1 MNNHPRFSLS
11 RSAMAVAA
19 ALTVT
24 CVQATDLPSGGQVV
38 AGDGA
43 LHYQGNTLTIHQQS
57 DKLIANWQQFS
68 IGHDHSVN
76 FIQPGS
82 QAVALN
88 RVIGHDPSHIYGQ
101 LTANGQVF
109 LVNPNGIL
117 FGEGASVN
125 VGALVASTLSLSDT
139 DFLGGQY
146 RFSAEG
152 ERPAAL
158 INRGSLQAD
167 NGTVAL
173 LGGYVSNEG
182 LIQANQGNVA
192 LAAGEQVTLD
202 FAGDGLL
209 SVSVDEGTVDALVEN
224 HQLIRAHGG
233 QVLMTAHASQALLQT
248 VVNNTGVI
256 EAHSL
261 ENHSGKIV
269 LKGGFNGGTVKVA
282 GTLDASAPAQGDGGF
297 IDTSGAYV
305 QIAEGTQVNT
315 LAANGSTGEWLI
327 DPTDFYITPGGAT
340 QTDSGIGADTL
351 MANLGSTNVTLLTVA
366 TGGEAGDIYVNAAL
380 NWTAATDLE
389 LRAHNNIYIN
399 QAINAG
405 NGGLRLHAQNQIS
418 AAGAI
423 NVGSFA
429 LLNGA
434 FSQVAASLPGFNA
447 DDFYL
452 NTSSASFLRALGG
465 DGSQATPYLLTDIFG
480 VQGMASQTLFGQH
493 YALANNID
501 ASSTVNWA
509 GGAGFMPIGSW
520 TTKFTGSLDGM
531 GYVIDGL
538 TINRGSTN
546 YVGLFGAISGSA
558 ISNLHMTNSF
568 VKGRV
573 NVGSLVGQ
581 AFNNAMITT
590 SSVQGDVVATSGIA
604 GGLAGTF
611 DGQISHSSMAG
622 TLDSYNVTGG
632 LAGTMTGQI
641 NHSFSTASVSGDVF
655 DVGGLVGRITG
666 DIVSS
671 YATGNVTASGA
682 DRVGG
687 LAGRITGDISSSHAS
702 GNVRGATDTGGL
714 VGESRGAITLSYAR
728 GHVEGNS
735 RTGGLVG
742 AAQSGLISQS
752 YATGNVNN
760 SGTDDSGGL
769 VGNSNVNISQSF
781 ASGNVSGGNRAG
793 GVAGYS
799 IGNISQSYATGNV
812 HGSDD
817 VGGVV
822 GYSSASI
829 SQSYASG
836 QVSSSGT
843 NLGGLV
849 GQHTSVITDSYW
861 NSETSGQSVG
871 VGNGSTAGTIGLTTA
886 QMFNASNL
894 AGFDFSG
901 IWGNADNQSTPYLL
915 GLAGN
920 RVFNQNHLPSGTISA
935 TNRPVLYQVIQDV
948 DQLQAIQQ
956 NLSGYY
962 LLGNAIDASATAGWH
977 SGEGFMPI
985 GSSANPFTGSL
996 DGMGYTI
1003 DGLTINR
1010 GSTNNVGLF
1019 SYNSSGSTI
1028 RNIGLTNVDIEGAS
1042 LVGGIAGRTYG
1053 TISTVYVTGKITA
1066 SSMGGG
1072 IVGLLG
1078 GELVQSYANVDVTS
1092 FIGGGLVGIIE
1103 GDIHHSYASGTVS
1116 GGMSGG
1122 LAGQLN
1128 GGSIS
1133 HSYTTTIV
1141 NGNQT
1146 NLIGF
1151 YDSGW
1156 VSNSFYASTDSAGN
1170 PLTSTGF
1177 GGTSKTWAELT
1188 QLSTFADWGANIDAE
1203 GGSGSIWR
1211 IYAGHSTP
1219 LLRNFLTPLTLTA
1232 GNTTV
1237 TYNGQYQTGAG
1248 GWTASD
1254 PYDANLVLG
1263 AVAGGGT
1270 NAGIY
1275 ELGLQGMYST
1285 QQGYD
1290 LITHNGTLTINK
1302 AQATVTANSS
1312 SVTYNGQMQSIDGF
1326 SVSGLVAGEDA
1337 AVLGTISSSGGSGLN
1352 AGTYTHSLSGGSSS
1366 ANYDLTFIDG
1376 SLTINKAQATVTA
1389 NSGSVTYNGQMQ
1401 SIDGFSV
1408 SGLVAGEDAA
1418 VLGTISSSGC
1428 SGLNAGTYT
1437 HSLSGGSSSANYDL
1451 VLVDG
1456 SLTINKALATVTA
1469 NSGSVTYNGL
1479 LQSIDG
1485 FSVSGLVA
1493 GEDAAVLGTISSS
1506 GGSGLN
1512 AGTYTHS
1519 LSGGS
1524 SSANYDLTFID
1535 GSLTINKAQAT
1546 VTANSGSVTYNGLM
1560 QSIDGFSVSGLVAG
1574 EDAAV
1579 LDISSSGGSGRN
1591 AGSYTHSLSG
1601 SADNYDLTFIDG
1613 LLTIEQASLLLS
1625 ATSDT
1630 KIYDGN
1636 TDSQGVVQVSG
1647 LMQGDSISGLS
1658 QLFAGDSAGEQ
1669 RLAVQKDY
1677 HIEDGNGGANY
1688 RLTLADAAGT
1698 IQQREIQGW
1707 VTADDKLYDG
1717 TLLANTAG
1725 GLDGVLAGDDVTLR
1739 VSGNFTDTAVGKDK
1753 VVLVNGQLLGADA
1766 ANYRL
1771 VLPGQITANIDGIA
1785 ITADYLGALV
1795 SQPPKPRQLMLPPA
1809 EELALQVTE
1818 QPLRMVAKTAQ
1829 GNKQSLATETASPK

>member
-1 MNNHPRFSLS
+1 
-11 RSAMAVAA
+11 MAVAA

-43 LHYQGNTLTIHQQS
+43 LHYQGDTLTIHQQS

-68 IGHDHSVN
+68 IGRDHSVN

-125 VGALVASTLSLSDT
+125 VGALVASTLSLSDA

-146 RFSAEG
+146 RFGAEG

-192 LAAGEQVTLD
+192 LAAGEQITLD

-248 VVNNTGVI
+248 VVSNTGVI

-261 ENHSGKIV
+261 ESHSGKIV

-282 GTLDASAPAQGDGGF
+282 GTLDASAPVQGDGGF

-305 QIAEGTQVNT
+305 QIAEGTQVTT
-315 LAANGSTGEWLI
+315 LAPNGSTGEWLI

-340 QTDSGIGADTL
+340 QTASGIGADTL
-351 MANLGSTNVTLLTVA
+351 MSNLGSTNVTLQTVA
-366 TGGEAGDIYVNAAL
+366 TGAEAGDIYVNAAL
-380 NWTAATDLE
+380 NWTAATNLE
-389 LRAHNNIYIN
+389 LRAHNNIHIN
-399 QAINAG
+399 QAISAS
-405 NGGLRLHAQNQIS
+405 NGGLRLDAQNQIS

-423 NVGSFA
+423 NVGNFA

-434 FSQVAASLPGFNA
+434 FSQVAASLPGFEA
-447 DDFYL
+447 DVFYL

-480 VQGMASQTLFGQH
+480 VQGMASQSLLGQH
-493 YALANNID
+493 FALANAID

-531 GYVIDGL
+531 GYAIDGL

-568 VKGRV
+568 VKGKV

-581 AFNNAMITT
+581 AVNNARITN
-590 SSVQGDVVATSGIA
+590 SSVQGDVVVTSGYG
-604 GGLAGTF
+604 GGLAGIF
-611 DGQISHSSMAG
+611 AGQISHSSMAG

-632 LAGTMTGQI
+632 LVGTMTGQI
-641 NHSFSTASVSGDVF
+641 NHSFSTASVSGGYS
-655 DVGGLVGRITG
+655 DVGGLVGGITG
-666 DIVSS
+666 NIVSS
-671 YATGNVTASGA
+671 YATGDVMTSGA
-682 DRVGG
+682 NNVGG
-687 LAGRITGDISSSHAS
+687 LAGSITGDISNSNAS
-702 GNVRGATDTGGL
+702 GNVRGASDTGGL
-714 VGESRGAITLSYAR
+714 VGESRGTITLSYAT
-728 GHVEGNS
+728 GHVEGGS

-742 AAQSGLISQS
+742 AAHSGLISQS

-760 SGTDDSGGL
+760 PGLDDGGGL
-769 VGNSNVNISQSF
+769 VGYSNVNISQSF

-793 GVAGYS
+793 GLAGS
-799 IGNISQSYATGNV
+799 SAGNISQSYATGNV
-812 HGSDD
+812 HGGND
-817 VGGVV
+817 VGGLV
-822 GYSSASI
+822 GSSLASI
-829 SQSYASG
+829 TQSYASG
-836 QVSSSGT
+836 QVSSFGT
-843 NLGGLV
+843 DLGGLV
-849 GQHTSVITDSYW
+849 GQHASVITDSYW

-871 VGNGSTAGTIGLTTA
+871 VGNGSTAGTTGLTTE

-977 SGEGFMPI
+977 SGAGFMPI
-985 GSSANPFTGSL
+985 GSSANRFTGSL
-996 DGMGYTI
+996 DGMGYAI

-1019 SYNSSGSTI
+1019 SYNSNGSTI
-1028 RNIGLTNVDIEGAS
+1028 RNIGLTNVDIAGAS

-1053 TISTVYVTGKITA
+1053 NIRTVYVTGKVTA
-1066 SSMGGG
+1066 GNMGGG

-1078 GELVQSYANVDVTS
+1078 GELVQSYANIDVTS
-1092 FIGGGLVGIIE
+1092 SIGGGLVGIIE

-1122 LAGQLN
+1122 LVGQLN

-1133 HSYTTTIV
+1133 HSYTTVIV

-1151 YDSGW
+1151 YDFGF

-1170 PLTSTGF
+1170 PLTSTGID
-1177 GGTSKTWAELT
+1177 GTPKTWAELT

-1248 GWTASD
+1248 GWTASG

-1263 AVAGGGT
+1263 EVAGGGT
-1270 NAGIY
+1270 NAGTY
-1275 ELGLQGMYST
+1275 QLGLQGMYST

-1290 LITHNGTLTINK
+1290 LMTHNGTLTINK
-1302 AQATVTANSS
+1302 ALATVTANSG

-1326 SVSGLVAGEDA
+1326 SVSSLVGGEDA
-1337 AVLGTISSSGGSGLN
+1337 SVLGTISSSGGSGLN
-1352 AGTYTHSLSGGSSS
+1352 AGTYTHSLSGGSST
-1366 ANYDLTFIDG
+1366 NYDLTFIDG

-1408 SGLVAGEDAA
+1408 SGLVGGEDA
-1418 VLGTISSSGC
+1418 S
-1428 SGLNAGTYT
+1428 
-1437 HSLSGGSSSANYDL
+1437 
-1451 VLVDG
+1451 
-1456 SLTINKALATVTA
+1456 
-1469 NSGSVTYNGL
+1469 
-1479 LQSIDG
+1479 
-1485 FSVSGLVA
+1485 
-1493 GEDAAVLGTISSS
+1493 VLGTISSS

-1519 LSGGS
+1519 LSGGN
-1524 SSANYDLTFID
+1524 SANYDLTFID
-1535 GSLTINKAQAT
+1535 GSLTINKALAT
-1546 VTANSGSVTYNGLM
+1546 VTANSGSVTYNGQM
-1560 QSIDGFSVSGLVAG
+1560 QSIDGFTVSGLVAG
-1574 EDAAV
+1574 EDASV

-1601 SADNYDLTFIDG
+1601 GADNYDLTFIDG

-1647 LMQGDSISGLS
+1647 LMQGDNISGLS

-1669 RLAVQKDY
+1669 RLAVQDGY

-1698 IQQREIQGW
+1698 IEQREIQGW

-1739 VSGNFTDTAVGKDK
+1739 VTGNFTDTKVGKDK
-1753 VVLVNGQLLGADA
+1753 VVLVNGQLVGADA

-1771 VLPGQITANIDGIA
+1771 VLPDQITASIDGIA
-1785 ITADYLGALV
+1785 VTANYLGALV
-1795 SQPPKPRQLMLPPA
+1795 SQMPKPRQLSLPPA
-1809 EELALQVTE
+1809 EELALQVTSQPLRLAAEAATGYE
-1818 QPLRMVAKTAQ
+1818 QPLEAKA
-1829 GNKQSLATETASPK
+1829 ASPQ